1 MRWELPNWLLWPQF
15 AWPDRAPRAE
25 PLPSPTVVAPYH
37 DHQRAIPGRF
47 GHTWGSKKARVA
59 GFGEQTTTARANH
72 CRVAGLRTA
81 AGRTLPLTRS
91 LLLGPWPSSVARAE
105 RVFADLAVSA
115 LARRR
120 HGVIPPKGAR
130 SSSSGFTAELLACS
144 CSNLLHGEDNVRI
157 APDRQ
162 PRMDERTSS
171 ARYRGDP
178 PRPCML
184 GCSVASQAARWRA
197 IRLHWIS
204 H

>member
-1 MRWELPNWLLWPQF
+1 MTINEPFQGVSAILGARKRRELPDSAN
-15 AWPDRAPRAE
+15 RRRPRAQTIAGS
-25 PLPSPTVVAPYH
+25 PACAQLP
-37 DHQRAIPGRF
+37 
-47 GHTWGSKKARVA
+47 
-59 GFGEQTTTARANH
+59 
-72 CRVAGLRTA
+72 
-81 AGRTLPLTRS
+81 AGRCRLRDR